1 MGVYLKKP
9 VECFE
14 KDSLLFCP
22 EIAQSTKE
30 ANSKWQL
37 KSVEDS
43 IRI

>member
-9 VECFE
+9 VGCFE

-30 ANSKWQL
+30 AKF
-37 KSVEDS
+37 KMETEKC
-43 IRI
+43 